1 MNEKI
6 RELAEQAGI
15 KHRLDSPSEIWAYD
29 NDLEK
34 FAELIIRTSILRM
47 EHEDRDYGEWMGNVL
62 MLHFNLTIA
71 ELDLPLHDDEEE

>member
-6 RELAEQAGI
+6 RELAEQARLHAYYDEQEVAI
-15 KHRLDSPSEIWAYD
+15 K
-29 NDLEK
+29 K

-62 MLHFNLTIA
+62 MMHFNLTIA
-71 ELDLPLHDDEEE
+71 ELDLPLHDEV